1 MIRTIQLKRY
11 KLKVDLPILLEA
23 EPALCLDTGEV
34 FIGDGVNNIPL
45 SKQGIQGIQG
55 SQGIQGE
62 KGDTGLQGSVGST
75 GIQGIQGLKG
85 DIGITGA
92 NGSQGIQGI
101 KGTDGSNGSQG
112 IQGIQ
117 GIKGDTG
124 AQGIQGLT
132 GSGTGDMLK
141 SVYDKDGNGI
151 VDDAE
156 KVGGYLPNVFALS
169 SNAGHLTATA
179 LRNNTTLASGIYTN
193 TGDGILN
200 NDGSV
205 FRNGWWHII
214 HMHHS
219 DNNGYDA
226 QIAIPLSSEDNI
238 YYRHAGGGSWGLWK
252 LLLDSS
258 NLTKLSQLMNDI
270 GAKTTTNATAPTT
283 PSAGDFWYKIL

>member
-11 KLKVDLPILLEA
+11 KLKADLPILLEA

-62 KGDTGLQGSVGST
+62 KGIKGEKGDTGLQGSVGST

-92 NGSQGIQGI
+92 SGSQGIQGI

-151 VDDAE
+151 VD
-156 KVGGYLPNVFALS
+156 NS
-169 SNAGHLTATA
+169 
-179 LRNNTTLASGIYTN
+179 
-193 TGDGILN
+193 
-200 NDGSV
+200 
-205 FRNGWWHII
+205 
-214 HMHHS
+214 
-219 DNNGYDA
+219 
-226 QIAIPLSSEDNI
+226 
-238 YYRHAGGGSWGLWK
+238 
-252 LLLDSS
+252 DSS
-258 NLTKLSQLMNDI
+258 NRFNCPDGDRNASNKLPNSVPHQVRVDFANAGSADGGGNYSGVITFSPWDGTTSSTGDASYQLAFNSTATNGGGIPYLSLRKGIDNTWNPWTRLGLMNDPNT
-270 GAKTTTNATAPTT
+270 GTNYTMGVLNGKLYIKPV
-283 PSAGDFWYKIL
+283 